1 MKGFGETKNPGKR
14 KISHLHQNYD
24 EQAILKKAI
33 NLHYS
38 GNILKA
44 SKIYRFLIEKGSNN
58 STIFTNYGLILI
70 NFGKLISILA

>member
-14 KISHLHQNYD
+14 KISHLQQNYD
-24 EQAILKKAI
+24 EKAILNKAI

-44 SKIYRFLIEKGSNN
+44 SKF
-58 STIFTNYGLILI
+58 I
-70 NFGKLISILA
+70 NF